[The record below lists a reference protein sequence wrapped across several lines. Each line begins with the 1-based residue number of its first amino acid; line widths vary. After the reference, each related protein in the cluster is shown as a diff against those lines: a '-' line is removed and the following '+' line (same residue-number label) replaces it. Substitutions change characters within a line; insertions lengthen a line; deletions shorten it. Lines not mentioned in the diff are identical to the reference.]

1 MMPSEWHDWHDFYM
15 LLGTRLGCAGGAV
28 VRRGVDRGKF
38 SHARAQRRH
47 ANLHEPGRFPF
58 QHASHHQSHRDGA
71 VPHRAIARDRHHA
84 RRRRLACLHDRG
96 FWSALPVPRSAISPI
111 GSVTEFYRW
120 CLMSRCLPRRASSFR
135 ALHSRRYPG
144 RSAAPSTR
152 SQHPQCVGPDACF
165 CAPGRHQELGYL
177 IAARREQTARL

>member
-71 VPHRAIARDRHHA
+71 VPHRAIARA
-84 RRRRLACLHDRG
+84 IGIMLVAVAWLAYTTVVHVSL
-96 FWSALPVPRSAISPI
+96 FAN
-111 GSVTEFYRW
+111 
-120 CLMSRCLPRRASSFR
+120 
-135 ALHSRRYPG
+135 
-144 RSAAPSTR
+144 
-152 SQHPQCVGPDACF
+152 
-165 CAPGRHQELGYL
+165 YL
-177 IAARREQTARL
+177 KS

>member
-1 MMPSEWHDWHDFYM
+1 MIFTCCSAPASAALVA
-15 LLGTRLGCAGGAV
+15 LLFVAVSIGASFLTPEHSVATRTFMSPV
-28 VRRGVDRGKF
+28 VFHF
-38 SHARAQRRH
+38 ST
-47 ANLHEPGRFPF
+47 L
-58 QHASHHQSHRDGA
+58 SHHQSHRDGA